1 MEYWLL
7 IPGFTAGAIVGF
19 AAGYWF
25 QQPEI
30 DKARRECRHKEI
42 ALDELRKEI
51 KKGICELATV
61 YGPEAVINAADKLKE
76 GV

>member
-7 IPGFTAGAIVGF
+7 IPGFTAGCIIGF

-51 KKGICELATV
+51 KKTTKSTAFMKRW
-61 YGPEAVINAADKLKE
+61 AR
-76 GV
+76 GVR